1 MKTDSFNFNK
11 EIFNFKKIKIENRP
25 FINGSYQAI
34 KSARQIEKKSPI
46 TSVVLPKIFECDAD
60 IVEQAVLS
68 SKKAS
73 HSRVWVDLPL
83 VNKKKIL
90 ATFVDLLEE
99 SKAELAYLDCIETG
113 RPYKNFLEDSIPKA
127 IKTARWFL
135 ECSDKYLD
143 HSMSPSICQM
153 NHVIKEPIGVVGLIV
168 PWNDPLVVALWKIM
182 PALIMGNS
190 VVIKPAEQ
198 SSFSMIKLA
207 ELFKNAGLPS
217 GVLNVITGRGEVTG
231 NALVENNH
239 ISAIFFTGSSKTA
252 KNIVAN
258 SSKNNLK
265 RLGLEC
271 GGKSAFIVSKKCK
284 DLNNAAA
291 ILAKNIFYNQG
302 QICSAPSRLIIEK
315 SIKSKFIKFLV
326 KHTHKYLPK
335 HPFDSN
341 ANVGFLISAKHKKVI
356 ESYIKLGKAHSVQSI
371 DFKKYIAPEL
381 RSSNCLAPI
390 IFIDPPLKSRLISEE
405 IFGPILTV
413 TTVNAFNDAIIQ
425 ANTTRYGLAA
435 SIWTEDIN
443 EALHGARLLQ
453 AGIVHINDY
462 GNDDEAVPF
471 GGIKDSGFGKDKSIF
486 AFDEYSYAKSICI
499 KLNLK

>member
-1 MKTDSFNFNK
+1 MKTDLFNIDK

-25 FINGSYQAI
+25 FINGAYQVI
-34 KSARQIEKKSPI
+34 KSARQIKKTSPI
-46 TSVVLPKIFECDAD
+46 ASLDLPKLFECDAD
-60 IVEQAVLS
+60 IVELAVLG
-68 SKKAS
+68 SKKALDA
-73 HSRVWVDLPL
+73 RVWVDLPL
-83 VNKKKIL
+83 VNKKEIL
-90 ATFVDLLEE
+90 AAFISLLE
-99 SKAELAYLDCIETG
+99 KNMAELAYLDCIETG
-113 RPYKNFLEDSIPKA
+113 RSYKNFVEDSIPKA
-127 IKTARWFL
+127 IKVARWFL

-143 HSMSPSICQM
+143 HSINPSVRQI
-153 NHVIKEPIGVVGLIV
+153 NHIIKEPIGVVGIIV
-168 PWNDPLVVALWKIM
+168 PWNDPLVVALWKVM

-190 VVIKPAEQ
+190 VVMKPAEQ

-207 ELFKNAGLPS
+207 MLFKNAGLPA

-231 NALVENNH
+231 DALVKNTN

-265 RLGLEC
+265 RLSIEC

-284 DLNNAAA
+284 DLNNAAEV
-291 ILAKNIFYNQG
+291 LAKSIFYNQG

-315 SIKSKFIKFLV
+315 SIKFKFIKFLI

-335 HPFDSN
+335 HPFDSG
-341 ANVGFLISAKHKKVI
+341 ANVGFLISAKHKRMI
-356 ESYIKLGKAHSVQSI
+356 ESYIKIGKSHSEKSI
-371 DFKKYIAPEL
+371 DFKKYLAPEL
-381 RSSNCLAPI
+381 SSSNCLAPI
-390 IFIDPPLKSRLISEE
+390 IFLDPPSKSKLISEE

-413 TTVNAFNDAIIQ
+413 TTFSSFKDAIVQ
-425 ANTTRYGLAA
+425 ANNSKYGLAA

-486 AFDEYSYAKSICI
+486 AFDEYSYTKSICI
-499 KLNLK
+499 RLNLK